1 MPTYYRQPLNFYS
14 LSHGAEYLCPQ
25 RCENKKYDKAGY
37 CKICEK
43 KLIQTVITC
52 TLKDSIAQRL
62 HLILITNLNECRYDR
77 QFGNVIWDHDF
88 ENITNINTW
97 KDKMAKAV
105 KEVIEKFEPRLF
117 NIRTTLDL
125 TEEEFV
131 NKEQK
136 VLKKIKKRV
145 EIKIEARLKKTNEE
159 FFFREL
165 LYVSP
170 LWID

>member
-1 MPTYYRQPLNFYS
+1 MHTYYRQPLNFYA
-14 LSHGAEYLCPQ
+14 LSHGAEFLCPQ
-25 RCENKKYDKAGY
+25 KCDSKQYHKPGA
-37 CKICEK
+37 CKICGKTLVETS
-43 KLIQTVITC
+43 LSC
-52 TLKDSIAQRL
+52 SLKDSIAQRI
-62 HLILITNLNECRYDR
+62 HLILITNLNEFRYDKR
-77 QFGNVIWDHDF
+77 FGNLIWDHDF
-88 ENITNINTW
+88 ENITNIGAW

-105 KEVIEKFEPRLF
+105 REVVEKFEPRLF
-117 NIRTTLDL
+117 NLKTSLEL

-131 NKEQK
+131 TKEK
-136 VLKKIKKRV
+136 HVLKKIKKRV